1 MCGWIRATDSENV
14 PVTNR
19 RYVFSAALVLGGALL
34 VWAYAICIFLPS
46 AGAFHDDGIYVV
58 TARALAEG
66 QGYRIISLPESPPQ
80 TKYPIL
86 FPWLVSLIWRIA
98 PAFPDNLPLLRI
110 VPVAATVVWLWLSW
124 QLLLKCRT
132 PRPAVIAVVALTAA
146 SPWVVYLGTS
156 LLSETLFAALLTG
169 SLLFLTKLHEDSP
182 PVGRVCALAGLLA
195 GACFLTRTAG
205 IAVVAAEFAWLLMNG
220 RRVGAVIFGVA
231 AASLVVP
238 WAIWVLSHTGA
249 NAESSYYS
257 ASVYQSW
264 NVVSHYAWTEK
275 FAVVAMNTMQ
285 SILAPV
291 AVWSLGATPWLAVP
305 AVLLVPCMLR
315 GMWLTRMHPIT
326 WCVIAY
332 AGLIMLWVW
341 PPVRFL
347 VPMLPLFLWHVSVA
361 IRRVPVVPVAL
372 VVTAV
377 IAASSA
383 ALFHTVSHARTRG
396 VMSWR
401 AEYAEDWH
409 RLSALFDW
417 IRRETPPD
425 AVLTG
430 NLDPTYFLYTGRK
443 AVRAFNAE
451 PYSLFYSANRIAS
464 EPLGS
469 VSEFRRRLLAVGADY
484 CVWSPAQGFGETPH
498 FRRLLD
504 EISREVPGSLTIAT
518 GDTATGYVVY
528 RIDRAKLA
536 DAERSE
542 RS

>member
-1 MCGWIRATDSENV
+1 MCGWILATDGEKV
-14 PVTNR
+14 PVTNQHYFFR
-19 RYVFSAALVLGGALL
+19 AVLVLAGALL
-34 VWAYAICIFLPS
+34 VWAYAICISLPS
-46 AGAFHDDGIYVV
+46 AGVFHDDGIYVV

-66 QGYRIISLPESPPQ
+66 QGYRIISLPESPLQ

-86 FPWLVSLIWRIA
+86 FPWLLSLIWRIA

-124 QLLLKCRT
+124 QLFLKCRA
-132 PRPAVIAVVALTAA
+132 PRPAAIAAVALTAM
-146 SPWVVYLGTS
+146 SPWVVFLSTS

-205 IAVVAAEFAWLLMNG
+205 IAVVAAGFAWLLING
-220 RRVGAVIFGVA
+220 RRVGAVIFGVT

-238 WAIWVLSHTGA
+238 WALWVLSHTGA

-257 ASVYQSW
+257 ASVYESW
-264 NVVSHYAWTEK
+264 NVVSHYDWHEK
-275 FAVVAMNTMQ
+275 LAVVAANAVY
-285 SILAPV
+285 SILTPL
-291 AVWSLGATPWLAVP
+291 AVWSLSATPWLAVP
-305 AVLLVPCMLR
+305 AVLLGACMLR
-315 GMWLTRMHPIT
+315 GMWLTRMHPVT

-347 VPMLPLFLWHVSVA
+347 VPMLPLFLWHVSIA

-377 IAASSA
+377 IATSSA

-396 VMSWR
+396 VMWSR
-401 AEYAEDWH
+401 AESAEDWH

-451 PYSLFYSANRIAS
+451 PYTLFYSANRIAS

-484 CVWSPAQGFGETPH
+484 CVWSPAQGFGETPY

-504 EISREVPGSLTIAT
+504 EMSREVPGSLTIAT

-542 RS
+542 GS

>member
-1 MCGWIRATDSENV
+1 MTDSESV

-19 RYVFSAALVLGGALL
+19 RYVFSAALVLGGVLL

-86 FPWLVSLIWRIA
+86 FPWLLSLIWRIA

-169 SLLFLTKLHEDSP
+169 SLLLLTKLHEESP

-205 IAVVAAEFAWLLMNG
+205 IAVVAAGFAWLLMNE
-220 RRVGAVIFGVA
+220 RRVGAVIFGAA
-231 AASLVVP
+231 AASLVGP
-238 WAIWVLSHTGA
+238 WALWVLSHTGA

-257 ASVYQSW
+257 ASNYGSW
-264 NVVSHYAWTEK
+264 NVVFHYAWPEK

-285 SILAPV
+285 SILAPL
-291 AVWSLGATPWLAVP
+291 AVWSLGAAPWLAVP
-305 AVLLVPCMLR
+305 AVLLGACMLR
-315 GMWLTRMHPIT
+315 GMWLTRMHPVT

-347 VPMLPLFLWHVSVA
+347 VPMLPLFLWHVSIA

-377 IAASSA
+377 IATSSA
-383 ALFHTVSHARTRG
+383 ALFHNVSHARTRG
-396 VMSWR
+396 VMWWR
-401 AEYAEDWH
+401 AESAEDWH
-409 RLSALFDW
+409 RLSSLFDW

-443 AVRAFNAE
+443 AVRAFNDE
-451 PYSLFYSANRIAS
+451 PYTLFYSANRIAS

-469 VSEFRRRLLAVGADY
+469 VREFRRRLLAVGADY
-484 CVWSPAQGFGETPH
+484 CVWSPAQGFGQTPH

-504 EISREVPGSLTIAT
+504 EISREVPGSLTVAT

-542 RS
+542 GA

>member
-1 MCGWIRATDSENV
+1 MCGWIRATDSEKI
-14 PVTNR
+14 PVTHR
-19 RYVFSAALVLGGALL
+19 HYVFRAVLVLAGALL
-34 VWAYAICIFLPS
+34 VWAYAICIFLPA
-46 AGAFHDDGIYVV
+46 AGVFHDDGIYVV

-86 FPWLVSLIWRIA
+86 FPWLLSLIWRIA
-98 PAFPDNLPLLRI
+98 PVFPDNLPLLRI
-110 VPVAATVVWLWLSW
+110 VPVTATVVWLWLSW

-146 SPWVVYLGTS
+146 SPWVAYLGTS

-169 SLLFLTKLHEDSP
+169 SLLLLTKLHEESP

-205 IAVVAAEFAWLLMNG
+205 IAVVAAGFAWILMNG
-220 RRVGAVIFGVA
+220 RRAGSVIFGAA
-231 AASLVVP
+231 AASLVGP
-238 WAIWVLSHTGA
+238 WALWVLSHNGA
-249 NAESSYYS
+249 KAESSYYS
-257 ASVYQSW
+257 ATIYGSW
-264 NVVSHYAWTEK
+264 NVVSHYAWPEK

-285 SILAPV
+285 SILAPL

-305 AVLLVPCMLR
+305 AVLLGACMLR
-315 GMWLTRMHPIT
+315 GMWLTRMHPVT
-326 WCVIAY
+326 WCVVAY

-372 VVTAV
+372 VVMAV

-484 CVWSPAQGFGETPH
+484 CVWSPALGFGETPH